1 VPSQTLA
8 DFTVGYRFS
17 GPDWLNGLEIQ
28 ANVSNLFDE
37 EYISTINSNGFPLRG
52 DSQTL
57 LVGAPQTAYVTIRKT
72 F

>member
-1 VPSQTLA
+1 V
-8 DFTVGYRFS
+8 
-17 GPDWLNGLEIQ
+17 NI
-28 ANVSNLFDE
+28 SNLFDE

-57 LVGAPQTAYVTIRKT
+57 LVGSPQQVFFTLRKT